1 MLSSIGRSP
10 DFHQI
15 WKMEISKHAGE
26 HQPGRPE
33 IKFVAGIHGNEV
45 VGRELTLALAEY
57 LLKEYQIDDFV
68 TKVFVGYFIC

>member
-1 MLSSIGRSP
+1 
-10 DFHQI
+10 
-15 WKMEISKHAGE
+15 MEISKHAGE

-33 IKFVAGIHGNEV
+33 IKFVAGVHGNEV

-68 TKVFVGYFIC
+68 TKVI